1 MQIKYA
7 RRISQKNSET
17 DTIDARSWEA
27 VEEKIPDNI
36 KSEEELV
43 DYCKKIGRKMK
54 VAVAVLMDETVPKP
68 RRDED
73 EPSRQGR
80 DRSRR
85 D

>member
-1 MQIKYA
+1 MQLKYS
-7 RRISQKNSET
+7 RRISTKNSET
-17 DTIDARSWEA
+17 DTIDMRYWEA
-27 VEEKIPDNI
+27 VQETIPSTI
-36 KSEEELV
+36 ETEQELV

-73 EPSRQGR
+73 EQAREGR